1 MKTSKIGI
9 IGESGAVGVTLK
21 EKLESHSKLKEL
33 LSPSLSGLSQL
44 CPR

>member
-1 MKTSKIGI
+1 MNTPKIGI

-21 EKLESHSKLKEL
+21 EKFEQHPYLKDL
-33 LSPSLSGLSQL
+33 LSPSIQGVSQL